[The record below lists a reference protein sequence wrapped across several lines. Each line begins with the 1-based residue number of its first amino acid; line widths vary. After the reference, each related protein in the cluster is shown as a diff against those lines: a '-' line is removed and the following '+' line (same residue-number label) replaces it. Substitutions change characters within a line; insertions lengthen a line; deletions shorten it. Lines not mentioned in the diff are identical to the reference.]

1 MENTEI
7 IKKSGIHINVSLDK
21 ENLPTRIQ
29 WKAEDSGLED
39 EQEAKAMIL
48 SFWDG
53 LQQNALRIDLWAKEM
68 NLFLFQTIATLGD
81 TYERAT
87 NNSEM
92 ANEIRDFANFFGKK
106 TNVFDNT
113 QK

>member
-39 EQEAKAMIL
+39 EQEAKAMIQVQVVHL
-48 SFWDG
+48 MIH
-53 LQQNALRIDLWAKEM
+53 LIAHLHLL
-68 NLFLFQTIATLGD
+68 NLIEVDYHFLDSQARFMTRKVKGFFPLKGARPKVTI
-81 TYERAT
+81 
-87 NNSEM
+87 
-92 ANEIRDFANFFGKK
+92 
-106 TNVFDNT
+106 
-113 QK
+113 